1 MFQDLNINKYLLNA
15 IEDLGF
21 AKPTP
26 IQAEAFPVIKSGKD
40 VIGISQT
47 GTGKTMAY
55 MMPILNDLN
64 S

>member
-21 AKPTP
+21 EKPTP

-55 MMPILNDLN
+55 MMP